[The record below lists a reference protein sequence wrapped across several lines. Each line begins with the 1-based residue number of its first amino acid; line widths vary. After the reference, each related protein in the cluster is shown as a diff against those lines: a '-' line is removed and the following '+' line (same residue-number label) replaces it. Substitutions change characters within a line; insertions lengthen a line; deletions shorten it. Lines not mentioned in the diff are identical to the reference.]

1 MKKVVLS
8 AMALMFGAIMVAQN
22 DPVTDTSGDMS
33 PDLIPVVNLSPDPLA
48 NTGKSVQ
55 FGDGHKVRVRQAGSS
70 QSANTVQDNG
80 SMLGGNLARIM
91 QTGAVGPNSGVANAA
106 EVLQSG
112 EANQS
117 TTVQEGDENWAITR
131 QGQKAAPGT
140 STSTGNKAKIRQ
152 GTGQQAESNYA
163 AIDQDGND
171 NQAKTRQIYDNN
183 DAWTQ
188 QVGNDNKSK
197 VLQNAGPN
205 GTDGHYASVDQ
216 QGDRNESFVTQSG
229 LGGRNTATLLQQGDD
244 NKGKQYQTTDA
255 LMGSAGNR
263 AGMQQGAL
271 DQSWSLLPLT
281 GALLT
286 DVGGIDPGNVPIY
299 VSSLESFGAVGFQ
312 IQAGHENGADM
323 VQAGGSVGDSN
334 YGEQDQSGGHNDAA
348 MVQGHTGAGGNNYAK
363 QEQIG
368 YGNYAG
374 LGQSGSGFKAL
385 QTQDGADNYA
395 LSSQRGEGHILNV
408 HQRGDNNYATTAQAG
423 LNNRVLVVQ
432 RDGQSYTVEQNLNL
446 AGGPAHDLGGGGNQV
461 DVLQL
466 GPNGDFSTDGIDCYF
481 DAQLDPTM
489 DYTVPGFDLDVI
501 CPGC

>member
-22 DPVTDTSGDMS
+22 DPITDTSGDMS
-33 PDLIPVVNLSPDPLA
+33 PDVKIEPSLSLDPLA

-55 FGDGHKVRVRQAGSS
+55 FGDGNKVRVRQAGSS
-70 QSANTVQDNG
+70 QSVSTVQDNG
-80 SMLGGNLARIM
+80 SGLGGNLARIM

-112 EANQS
+112 TANQS

-131 QGQKAAPGT
+131 QGQKNDA
-140 STSTGNKAKIRQ
+140 SSGNKAKIRQ

-163 AIDQDGND
+163 AIDQDGDN
-171 NQAKTRQIYDNN
+171 NQAKIRQIFDNN

-188 QVGNDNKSK
+188 QVGNENKSK
-197 VLQNAGPN
+197 VMQNAGPN
-205 GTDGHYASVDQ
+205 GSDGHSASVDQ

-255 LMGSAGNR
+255 LVGSDGNR
-263 AGMQQGAL
+263 AGMQQGTL
-271 DQSWSLLPLT
+271 NQSWSLLPLT
-281 GALLT
+281 AGLLS
-286 DVGGIDPGNVPIY
+286 DVGGIDPGNLPIY

-312 IQAGHENGADM
+312 IQSGNENAADM

-334 YGEQDQSGGHNDAA
+334 YGEQNQSGSGNEAA

-385 QTQDGADNYA
+385 QTQYGTDNNV
-395 LSSQRGEGHILNV
+395 LSSQRGEGHLLNV
-408 HQRGDNNYATTAQAG
+408 HQRGNLNVATTAQAG
-423 LNNRVLVVQ
+423 LANRALVVQ

-446 AGGPAHDLGGGGNQV
+446 AGGPAHDLSAGGNQV

-489 DYTVPGFDLDVI
+489 DYTVPGFNLGDI
-501 CPGC
+501 CLGGC